1 MLAHIE
7 WSFAFFLL
15 FFVSKNIARDSFLV
29 LQKKEERTGEA

>member
-7 WSFAFFLL
+7 WSFAFF
-15 FFVSKNIARDSFLV
+15 FIFVSKNVARDSFLE